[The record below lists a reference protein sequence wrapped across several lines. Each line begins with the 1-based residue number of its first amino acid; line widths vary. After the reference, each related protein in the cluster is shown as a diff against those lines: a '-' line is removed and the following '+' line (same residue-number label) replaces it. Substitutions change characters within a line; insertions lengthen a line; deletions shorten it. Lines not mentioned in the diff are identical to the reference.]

1 MLREVRVCV
10 GRAVSIA
17 ARFCRASTNAWHKAL
32 KTTSLDA
39 SIEVTLTESSAMRTT
54 LALDDDL
61 LAKATALT
69 GVAEKSALVREALR
83 ALIQRESA
91 KRLAQLGGTMP
102 DLQDVPRR
110 QGTAR

>member
-1 MLREVRVCV
+1 
-10 GRAVSIA
+10 
-17 ARFCRASTNAWHKAL
+17 
-32 KTTSLDA
+32 
-39 SIEVTLTESSAMRTT
+39 MRTT

-61 LAKATALT
+61 LEKATSLT

-102 DLQDVPRR
+102 RLQNIPRR
-110 QGTAR
+110 QRSAQ